1 VTVLLDTG
9 PLVAM
14 MDRSDRHHRRCVR
27 LLEELPPPLLLPS
40 TVIVEACWV
49 VNSHVGP
56 IAQAALLDALSLD
69 ISRGRYTLVELAG
82 VDLLRMAELAR
93 GYRDL
98 RLDPTDASVIAM
110 AERLGIKQVAT
121 LDRRDFGV
129 VRPRHVDAFQLLP

>member
-1 VTVLLDTG
+1 
-9 PLVAM
+9 M

-69 ISRGRYTLVELAG
+69 MSRGRYTLVELAG
-82 VDLLRMAELAR
+82 ADLVRMAELAR

-129 VRPRHVDAFQLLP
+129 VRPRHVDAFRLLP